1 MYEKIRLEQEL
12 KALQEKLKRG
22 EADKAT
28 IDRVFEI
35 ELKLDNIFYIDCI
48 D

>member
-22 EADKAT
+22 EADQAT
-28 IDRVFEI
+28 INRVFEI
-35 ELKLDNIFYIDCI
+35 ELKLDNIYYIDCV